1 MASRVLLIIRWIAL
15 LVLILAILL
24 IIARLRFPAPDRRS
38 VGMIESMRRLWARLR
53 EKREDAK
60 ARQADL
66 RALRGKRV
74 LLVDPEDKSARIM
87 RWKLEDLGCDVIAA
101 KTGMQGLK
109 LVTRNAPDVVIVDA
123 LLPDIQASEFY
134 YALKLPDTPVIFV
147 GTLASQYDELRRL
160 GSKVACVSKPY
171 DPEEVAALA
180 GYMLPRES

>member
-1 MASRVLLIIRWIAL
+1 MPARVLLLIRWIAL

-24 IIARLRFPAPDRRS
+24 IIVRLKLPMPERRS
-38 VGMIESMRRLWARLR
+38 TGLIESLRRLWARLR
-53 EKREDAK
+53 ERREDARAK
-60 ARQADL
+60 QADL
-66 RALRGKRV
+66 RALQGKRV
-74 LLVDPEDKSARIM
+74 LLVDPEDKSARVM
-87 RWKLEDLGCDVIAA
+87 QWKLEDLGCSVITA

-109 LVTRNAPDVVIVDA
+109 LAARNAPDVVIVDA

-134 YALKLPDTPVIFV
+134 RALELPDIPVVFV